1 MKRLPYYAFTIQ
13 TTDAPSLVSIRLASQ
28 VEPPKGIRL
37 LASKTHL
44 PYEVSISEESLKV
57 ISKTHLPYEVSI
69 SEESLKV
76 ISKTHLPYE
85 GTISEESFK
94 IIRMIHYPNPM
105 LPFIQG
111 RFEQLPG
118 QTVVRIDMTLHPS
131 VVDSVGLF
139 YPIWYMVV
147 APIALMGGWNGLTL
161 LLIGLPL
168 PISVVLGCAFWL
180 EAQHSRRELTQIL
193 LGKSTPYQSD
203 RDRIRKIWF
212 QVFRV
217 TVLLSG
223 IAFAFYSFLN
233 ILKPANIRSAK
244 VSPSRLQ
251 ILKSRA
257 NPCALKKINV
267 ADCNFSAV
275 HTLKDH
281 PSASV
286 LAMSADGNT
295 LVSGGNDKALKVWD
309 LTTGKLRQTLPSPSG
324 VVLSVALNPDGKIAV
339 SGGGDRMVRIW
350 DLATGH
356 QKAILKVNSDYVDA
370 LAIRPDGKTLV
381 SMSWNGMVKIWDLA
395 TARLE
400 ASYNTLPESEK
411 TFGPFIIT
419 WGSNSRPLAL
429 STDGKTALIA
439 DGNAVMVWNLT
450 IGKLQTHLQEFQFLP
465 SDIRSG
471 TISPDGKIAVIQ
483 YQTTKHDRQI
493 KVWDTVTGE
502 IIASQDFNTNFFSDD
517 ISITLDKQRIIGQSD
532 GSLQIWNI
540 SAQKLDAVFQT
551 DLVKPIVISPDGKT
565 FAGIVKDNGTEDAQ
579 IKVWRQK

>member
-1 MKRLPYYAFTIQ
+1 
-13 TTDAPSLVSIRLASQ
+13 
-28 VEPPKGIRL
+28 
-37 LASKTHL
+37 
-44 PYEVSISEESLKV
+44 
-57 ISKTHLPYEVSI
+57 
-69 SEESLKV
+69 
-76 ISKTHLPYE
+76 
-85 GTISEESFK
+85 
-94 IIRMIHYPNPM
+94 MIHYPNPM

-111 RFEQLPG
+111 RFERLPG

-139 YPIWYMVV
+139 YPIWYIVV
-147 APIALMGGWNGLTL
+147 APMALMGGWNGLTL

-203 RDRIRKIWF
+203 RDRIRKTWF
-212 QVFRV
+212 QVFRA

-223 IAFAFYSFLN
+223 IAFAFYNFSN
-233 ILKPANIRSAK
+233 VLKPPNIRSAK

-251 ILKSRA
+251 ILKPRS
-257 NPCALKKINV
+257 NPCTLEQPKV

-275 HTLKDH
+275 YTLKGH
-281 PSASV
+281 HSASV
-286 LAMSADGNT
+286 IAMSADGNI
-295 LVSGGNDKALKVWD
+295 LVSGGKDKAIKVWD
-309 LTTGKLRQTLPSPSG
+309 LATGKLRKTLQSSSG
-324 VVLSVALNPDGKIAV
+324 EVRSVAFSSNGKIAV
-339 SGGGDRMVRIW
+339 SGGGDRVVRIL
-350 DLATGH
+350 DLATGY
-356 QKAILKVNSDYVDA
+356 QKAILKVNFDDVDA
-370 LAIRPDGKTLV
+370 FAIRPDGKTLV

-395 TARLE
+395 TARLA
-400 ASYNTLPESEK
+400 ASYNTVSEPEK
-411 TFGPFIIT
+411 IFGPFIIA

-439 DGNAVMVWNLT
+439 DGNTVMVWNLT

-471 TISPDGKIAVIQ
+471 TISPDGKIAVIL

-493 KVWDTVTGE
+493 KVWDTLTGK

-517 ISITLDKQRIIGQSD
+517 IFITLDKQRIIGQSD

-540 SAQKLDAVFQT
+540 AAQKLDAVFQT
-551 DLVKPIVISPDGKT
+551 GLVKPIVISPDGKT
-565 FAGIVKDNGTEDAQ
+565 FAGIVKDKASGDAQ

>member
-13 TTDAPSLVSIRLASQ
+13 TTDAPSSVAIRLASQ
-28 VEPPKGIRL
+28 VESPKGIGL
-37 LASKTHL
+37 F
-44 PYEVSISEESLKV
+44 V
-57 ISKTHLPYEVSI
+57 SKTHLPYEVSI

-94 IIRMIHYPNPM
+94 ISRMIHYPNPM

-111 RFEQLPG
+111 RFERLPG

-139 YPIWYMVV
+139 YPIWYIVV

-203 RDRIRKIWF
+203 RDRIRKTWF
-212 QVFRV
+212 QVFRA

-223 IAFAFYSFLN
+223 IAFAFYNFSN
-233 ILKPANIRSAK
+233 VLKPPNIRSVK

-251 ILKSRA
+251 ILKPRS
-257 NPCALKKINV
+257 NPCTLEQPKV

-275 HTLKDH
+275 YTLKGH
-281 PSASV
+281 HSASV
-286 LAMSADGNT
+286 IAMSADGNT
-295 LVSGGNDKALKVWD
+295 LVSGGKDKAIKVWD
-309 LTTGKLRQTLPSPSG
+309 LATGKLRKTLQSSSG
-324 VVLSVALNPDGKIAV
+324 EVRSVAFSSNGKIAV
-339 SGGGDRMVRIW
+339 SGGGDRVVRIL
-350 DLATGH
+350 DLATGY
-356 QKAILKVNSDYVDA
+356 QKAILKVNFDDVDA
-370 LAIRPDGKTLV
+370 FAIRPDGKTLV

-395 TARLE
+395 TARLA
-400 ASYNTLPESEK
+400 ASYNTVSEPEK
-411 TFGPFIIT
+411 IFGPFIIA

-439 DGNAVMVWNLT
+439 DGNTVMVWNLT

-471 TISPDGKIAVIQ
+471 TISPDGKIAVIL

-493 KVWDTVTGE
+493 KVWDTFTGK

-517 ISITLDKQRIIGQSD
+517 IFITLDKQWIIGQSD

-540 SAQKLDAVFQT
+540 AAQKLDAVFQT
-551 DLVKPIVISPDGKT
+551 GLVKPIVISPDGKT
-565 FAGIVKDNGTEDAQ
+565 FAGIVKDKTSGDAQ